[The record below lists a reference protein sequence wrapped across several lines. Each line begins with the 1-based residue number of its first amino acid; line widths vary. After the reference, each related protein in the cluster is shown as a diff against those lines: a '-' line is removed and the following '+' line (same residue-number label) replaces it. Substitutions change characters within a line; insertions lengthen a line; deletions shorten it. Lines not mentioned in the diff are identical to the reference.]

1 MQRFTALLATA
12 AIAGLAMFSGC
23 GKPADD
29 STTPQGTPKAEG
41 KPTVAFVTN
50 GVASFWVLAEAGAR
64 AAAADFDAN
73 VDVRMPDGIVDQ
85 NRIIEDLLVK
95 GVDGIAISPIDGENQ
110 NVKLNE
116 AAGRTHLITHDS
128 DAPNSNREMYIGMD
142 NYTAG
147 RICGELVREA
157 MPEGGEIVIFIGRLE
172 QENAKRRRQGVIDEL
187 LGRDADPTRYDPPD
201 ARLEGNGFVILD
213 TRTDD
218 FTQAGSQT
226 QAEDALARYPEIDG
240 MVGLFAYNPP
250 AILNALKNA
259 GKVGEVTVV
268 GFDEDDGTLEGIKAG
283 EIYGTVVQNP
293 YMYGYESVRV
303 LAALARGDES
313 VIPESGFLDIS
324 ARKIL
329 PDNVEAFHADL
340 KEKLSKGKTGG

>member
-1 MQRFTALLATA
+1 MRRFVSLAARVVLVPALVVVAL
-12 AIAGLAMFSGC
+12 GGC
-23 GKPADD
+23 GKPA
-29 STTPQGTPKAEG
+29 E
-41 KPTVAFVTN
+41 PTVAFVTN
-50 GVASFWVLAEAGAR
+50 GVASFWVIAEAGAR
-64 AAAADFDAN
+64 AGAVDNDIN

-95 GVDGIAISPIDGENQ
+95 GVLGIAISPIDGENQ
-110 NVKLNE
+110 NAKLNE
-116 AAGRTHLITHDS
+116 AAARTHLITHDS
-128 DAPNSNREMYIGMD
+128 DAPGSNRELYIGMD
-142 NYTAG
+142 NYAAG
-147 RICGELVREA
+147 RMCGELVREA

-187 LGRDADPTRYDPPD
+187 LGRESDPTRYDPPD

-226 QAEDALARYPEIDG
+226 QAEDILVLYPEIDG

-250 AILNALKNA
+250 AILNALRKA
-259 GKVGEVTVV
+259 DKIGQVTVV
-268 GFDEDDGTLEGIKAG
+268 GFDEDDATLEGIKSG
-283 EIYGTVVQNP
+283 EVYGTVVQNP
-293 YMYGYESVRV
+293 YEYGYQSVRV
-303 LAALARGDES
+303 LAALSRGDTS
-313 VIPESGFLDIS
+313 VIPESGVLDIP

-340 KEKLSKGKTGG
+340 KEKLGRGG